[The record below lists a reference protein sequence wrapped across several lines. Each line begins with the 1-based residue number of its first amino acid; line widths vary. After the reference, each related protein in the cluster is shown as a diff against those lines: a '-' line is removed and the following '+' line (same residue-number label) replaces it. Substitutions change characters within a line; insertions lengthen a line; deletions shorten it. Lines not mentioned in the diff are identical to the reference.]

1 MSSIKRGFQVNYFSI
16 SFVYSSSK
24 RGQKFANVKKGCCMQ
39 SIQMTVIMGWGCNVA
54 QILVLQFCKAC
65 NEGTGLWK
73 PLRDYHD
80 RTVSD
85 HIVLFAFLIQLLKLI
100 FGFYCIWFYFCKFLI
115 PNSSKKEWLLF
126 FNWRSRF
133 FSAKFWYEI
142 IWFFSYVLPFRG
154 RRD

>member
-1 MSSIKRGFQVNYFSI
+1 MNYFSI

-24 RGQKFANVKKGCCMQ
+24 RGQKFANVKKSCCMQ
-39 SIQMTVIMGWGCNVA
+39 SIQMTIIMGWGCKVA

-85 HIVLFAFLIQLLKLI
+85 HIVLFAFLIQLLKLV

-115 PNSSKKEWLLF
+115 PL

-133 FSAKFWYEI
+133 FPRNADLKLFVFLARFYLFGFKLLLAVYLAENFKF
-142 IWFFSYVLPFRG
+142 
-154 RRD
+154 